1 MENAKRKVLSKRLEE
16 AKEEVRK
23 REETVRNIE
32 KSIDEI
38 DQKDMK
44 KVMKRY
50 KKTPAEIEEIL
61 EAQSVKNAALLNDE
75 RSRKNESNKV

>member
-1 MENAKRKVLSKRLEE
+1 MENVKRKVLSKRLEE

-32 KSIDEI
+32 KSINEI
-38 DQKDMK
+38 DSKDMK

-50 KKTPAEIEEIL
+50 KKTPAEIEAIL
-61 EAQSVKNAALLNDE
+61 EEQTAKNARLLREE
-75 RSRKNESNKV
+75 RSSNNGVM

>member
-1 MENAKRKVLSKRLEE
+1 MENVKRKVLSKRLEE

-38 DQKDMK
+38 DSKDMK
-44 KVMKRY
+44 KVMNRY
-50 KKTPAEIEEIL
+50 KKTPAEIEAIL
-61 EAQSVKNAALLNDE
+61 EEQTAKNARLLREE
-75 RSRKNESNKV
+75 RSSNNEVM

>member
-16 AKEEVRK
+16 AREEVRK

-38 DQKDMK
+38 DSKDMK

-50 KKTPAEIEEIL
+50 KKTPAEIEAIL
-61 EAQSVKNAALLNDE
+61 EEQTARNARLLHDE
-75 RSRKNESNKV
+75 RSSKNEVM